1 MMTRAILLILSL
13 SACVDNKAKSG
24 AEGDS
29 GSSTQTDDTDT
40 SIDRPVSVSG
50 SFLICAAEYQDVNI
64 TTPTFGCRL
73 ASEDARVA
81 VPESA
86 SADIALSVNGTK
98 VNGTTAKAPAGSYWQ
113 WIVTTTSKGPFD
125 AELALKDVTV
135 DTSSQTPIITAG
147 KDKYDFEKALVKGS
161 KLVWSSSGQTKQ
173 LTVDTDNGD
182 DGLAQKMPTANYA
195 TTFPRHLLVSKA
207 ATPIIEIGFYL
218 NDNSIKFCR
227 YIRSAND
234 PSYFIYS
241 TVNNNCGTA
250 PQNNPTQVTPIT
262 EPLDAIVA
270 NIKQAYIQGR
280 TADNSDV
287 SDGSFKATAILRPFS
302 SQ

>member
-1 MMTRAILLILSL
+1 MMIRGILLILTL
-13 SACVDNKAKSG
+13 SACVDGNTKSRP
-24 AEGDS
+24 ERDS
-29 GSSTQTDDTDT
+29 KTSSQPDDTET
-40 SIDRPVSVSG
+40 TVDRPVSVSG
-50 SFLICAAEYQDVNI
+50 SFLTCAAEYQDESI

-73 ASEDARVA
+73 ASEEARVA

-86 SADIALSVNGTK
+86 SANIALSVNGTQ
-98 VNGTTAKAPAGSYWQ
+98 VNATTAKAPAGSYWQ
-113 WIVTTTSKGPFD
+113 WIVTTNSKGPFD
-125 AELALKDVTV
+125 AALALKDVSI
-135 DTSSQTPIITAG
+135 DTSAKVPVVTAG

-161 KLVWSSSGQTKQ
+161 KLAWSNDGQTKN

-182 DGLAQKMPTANYA
+182 DGLAQKMPATNYV

-227 YIRSAND
+227 YIRSAFD
-234 PSYFIYS
+234 PNYFIYS

-262 EPLDAIVA
+262 EPLDAVVT

-287 SDGSFKATAILRPFS
+287 SNGSFKATAILRPFLP
-302 SQ
+302 Q